1 MTTAARAK
9 RRISVPTV
17 ASGPLLRGP
26 IDVRTE
32 GCSTI
37 VTLDLPDFR
46 LAELQWEVSN
56 DSLVV
61 RSLDPARRLSIPIP
75 LQGPLFP
82 ARFVVVVTGTIFDV
96 RMERRES

>member
-9 RRISVPTV
+9 RRIAIPAV
-17 ASGPLLRGP
+17 ANGPLLRGP
-26 IDVRTE
+26 VDVRTE

-37 VTLDLPDFR
+37 VTLDLPEFR
-46 LAELQWEVSN
+46 LAELQWEVSS
-56 DSLVV
+56 DSLII
-61 RSLDPARRLSIPIP
+61 RSLDPARRLHVPIA

-96 RMERRES
+96 RLERRES